1 MRLFEKGAVRRLGA
15 AGFTVVELLV
25 YMVIAMVLLVGV
37 YQLLIGQGRLY
48 SKQRELQDVRTTMR
62 TAANLLAWELRQAS
76 AAEGD
81 LYDIDI
87 YEFTVRS
94 VQGMGFVCAAHPSQP
109 RYGLAFIS
117 GEFYATSEDSV
128 MMYALEGPG
137 SSDDGWVIGTVGE
150 KWSSGGGTP
159 YCFYG
164 DSNTVA
170 TDIVLEVY
178 TVDPEEVEEGEEVED
193 EDKLPLSGVVVGAPV
208 RAFRRVNYGLY
219 VEGDRWW
226 LGRKVGDADS
236 YERLTGPL
244 SAPSDS
250 GLVFVYYDR
259 SGNVT
264 ADPSA
269 VAFVDIIL
277 RAESFGKVRQ
287 AGELS
292 PTVEQDT
299 LTMRVSL
306 RG

>member
-1 MRLFEKGAVRRLGA
+1 VRRLGA

-25 YMVIAMVLLVGV
+25 YLVIAMVVLVGV

-94 VQGMGFVCAAHPSQP
+94 VQGTGFVCGTHPDRP
-109 RYGLAFIS
+109 RYGLAFTS

-128 MMYALEGPG
+128 MIYALEGPG
-137 SSDDGWVIGTVGE
+137 SDDDRWVIGGVGR
-150 KWSSGGGTP
+150 KWSSGGDVP
-159 YCFYG
+159 FCFYA
-164 DSNTVA
+164 DSSTVA

-178 TVDPEEVEEGEEVED
+178 TVDAEED
-193 EDKLPLSGVVVGAPV
+193 TIPLSGVVVGAPA

-226 LGRKVGDADS
+226 LGRKVGGADS

-244 SAPSDS
+244 STPSDS

-264 ADPSA
+264 VDPSA

-277 RAESFGKVRQ
+277 RAESYGKVRQ
-287 AGELS
+287 AGELT
-292 PTVEQDT
+292 PMVEQDT